1 VLPSVVDLYC
11 EATNDADVRK
21 SLEQAAYAIAYGQRC
36 TEAQI
41 DEVAE
46 LVVLV
51 DVDSLAVG
59 RTSLAL
65 VIRHVRFPFRFA
77 ELFET

>member
-36 TEAQI
+36 TEEQI

-46 LVVLV
+46 LVMTML
-51 DVDSLAVG
+51 DAAVVAAKH
-59 RTSLAL
+59 T
-65 VIRHVRFPFRFA
+65 VRAAQCRGKA
-77 ELFET
+77 A